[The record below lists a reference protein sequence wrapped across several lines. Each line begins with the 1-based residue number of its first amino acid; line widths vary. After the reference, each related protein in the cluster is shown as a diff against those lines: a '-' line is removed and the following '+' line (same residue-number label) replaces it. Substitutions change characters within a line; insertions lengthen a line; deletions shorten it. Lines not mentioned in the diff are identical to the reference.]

1 MEITGPALASLFT
14 GYSAAYQGGF
24 NGVTPTYTQI
34 AMTVTSVTRSNEYG
48 WLGKFPRMREWIG
61 DRVINALGK
70 HGYTIR
76 NRSFESTIAV
86 DRDDIRDDQVGIY
99 TPIFSE
105 FGRSAAVFPDELC
118 WALLQAGATTLCFD
132 GQNYFDNDHPVI
144 LEDGSEGVFSNDLGG
159 AGTAWYLVDT
169 SRAIKPL
176 VFQSREPFR
185 LTKMDDDTSPA
196 VFSKKEF
203 QYGVDGRC
211 NVGFTFPQLAIRS
224 RQTLNAENYAAARAA
239 MIGFKADHGLPLGIV
254 PDTIIT
260 GPTLEG
266 AAKAV
271 VQSTLVNGGE
281 TNPWAGT
288 AKHMMS
294 PFLP

>member
-1 MEITGPALASLFT
+1 MEITGPALVSLFT

-118 WALLQAGATTLCFD
+118 WALLQDGASTLCFD
-132 GQNYFDNDHPVI
+132 GQNYFDTDHPVI

-185 LTKMDDDTSPA
+185 LTRMDDDTSPA

-224 RQTLNAENYAAARAA
+224 RQTLNAANYEAARAA

-266 AAKAV
+266 AAKAI

-294 PFLP
+294 PWLA